1 MLNIQD
7 RRLFTVGDFARTYG
21 LSRGTVYKL
30 AKTGELRVS
39 KVLGKT
45 VIRAED
51 AEAWEKNLRSIGEVA

>member
-1 MLNIQD
+1 MISPE
-7 RRLFTVGDFARTYG
+7 RRLLSVADFARTYG

-30 AKTGELRVS
+30 AKSGELRLS

-51 AEAWEKNLRSIGEVA
+51 AEAWERSLRSIGEVA